1 MLIVTFDV
9 LAYPTTDKSMSIGAR
24 QPAHESRKLWHALY
38 NQYHGNLIIM
48 ATGTT
53 RTDLI
58 EGWAKLEGYK
68 YAHIDV
74 IESTKPED
82 IRDRVRDF
90 NAIYGKIHWFVDS
103 NPRTV
108 KLVMEDAIPSLL
120 VGLPAF
126 VRPEWRENKQREHQL
141 WDDLVRE
148 IEVQTIY
155 RAEKEQK

>member
-1 MLIVTFDV
+1 M
-9 LAYPTTDKSMSIGAR
+9 
-24 QPAHESRKLWHALY
+24 
-38 NQYHGNLIIM
+38 
-48 ATGTT
+48 
-53 RTDLI
+53 
-58 EGWAKLEGYK
+58 EGYK
-68 YAHIDV
+68 YAHV
-74 IESTKPED
+74 AVVESKKPED

-103 NPRTV
+103 DPRTI

-126 VRPEWRENKQREHQL
+126 VRPEWRESKQKEHQL

-148 IEVQTIY
+148 IEVQTLY

>member
-1 MLIVTFDV
+1 M
-9 LAYPTTDKSMSIGAR
+9 LAYPTTDKTKSIGAR
-24 QPAHESRKLWHALY
+24 QPSPEAQKLWNALY
-38 NQYHGNLIIM
+38 NQYHGNLIIL
-48 ATGTT
+48 ATGTD
-53 RTDLI
+53 RADLV
-58 EGWAKLEGYK
+58 EGWAKMEGYK
-68 YAHIDV
+68 YAHV
-74 IESTKPED
+74 AVVESTKPED

-103 NPRTV
+103 DPRTI

-126 VRPEWRENKQREHQL
+126 VRPEWRESKQKEHQL

-148 IEVQTIY
+148 IEVQTLY

>member
-9 LAYPTTDKSMSIGAR
+9 LAYPTTDKLKSIGAR
-24 QPAHESRKLWHALY
+24 QPSPEAQKLWNALY
-38 NQYHGNLIIM
+38 NQYHGNLIIL
-48 ATGTT
+48 ATGTD
-53 RTDLI
+53 RADLV
-58 EGWAKLEGYK
+58 EGWAKMEGYK
-68 YAHIDV
+68 YAHV
-74 IESTKPED
+74 AVVESTKPED

-103 NPRTV
+103 NPRTI

-126 VRPEWRENKQREHQL
+126 VRPEWRESKQKEHQL

-148 IEVQTIY
+148 IEVQTLY

>member
-9 LAYPTTDKSMSIGAR
+9 LAYPTADKVMSIGAR
-24 QPAHESRKLWHALY
+24 QPSHEARKLWHALY

-48 ATGTT
+48 ATGTS
-53 RTDLI
+53 RADLV

-68 YAHIDV
+68 YAHIDAV
-74 IESTKPED
+74 ESKKPED
-82 IRDRVRDF
+82 IRDRVREF

-103 NPRTV
+103 DPRTV

-126 VRPEWRENKQREHQL
+126 VRPEWRENTQKEHQL
-141 WDDLVRE
+141 WADLVKE
-148 IEVQTIY
+148 IEVQTLY

>member
-9 LAYPTTDKSMSIGAR
+9 LAYPTTDKTKSIGAR
-24 QPAHESRKLWHALY
+24 QPSPEAQKLWNALY
-38 NQYHGNLIIM
+38 NQYHGNLIIL
-48 ATGTT
+48 ATGTD
-53 RTDLI
+53 RADLV
-58 EGWAKLEGYK
+58 EGWAKMEGYK
-68 YAHIDV
+68 YAQV
-74 IESTKPED
+74 AVVESTKPED

-103 NPRTV
+103 DPRTI

-126 VRPEWRENKQREHQL
+126 VRPEWRESKQKEHQL

-148 IEVQTIY
+148 IEVQTLY

>member
-9 LAYPTTDKSMSIGAR
+9 LAYPTTDKLKSIGAR
-24 QPAHESRKLWHALY
+24 QPSPEAQKLWNALY
-38 NQYHGNLIIM
+38 NQYHGNLIIL
-48 ATGTT
+48 ATGTD
-53 RTDLI
+53 RTDLV
-58 EGWAKLEGYK
+58 EGWAKMEGYK
-68 YAHIDV
+68 YAHV
-74 IESTKPED
+74 AVVESTKPED
-82 IRDRVRDF
+82 IRDRVREF

-126 VRPEWRENKQREHQL
+126 VRPEWRESKPKEHQL
-141 WDDLVRE
+141 WDDLVKE
-148 IEVQTIY
+148 IEVQTLY